1 MLVLL
6 PLSSGILV
14 IIFLNQ
20 LVSKNLQIVY
30 TDFPLILFRSCY
42 NEAARK
48 MNTVIDVNSE
58 EFIEFRDKVLN
69 LVLKDFACEIILH
82 KLGL

>member
-1 MLVLL
+1 M
-6 PLSSGILV
+6 
-14 IIFLNQ
+14 
-20 LVSKNLQIVY
+20 
-30 TDFPLILFRSCY
+30 
-42 NEAARK
+42 
-48 MNTVIDVNSE
+48 IDVNSE